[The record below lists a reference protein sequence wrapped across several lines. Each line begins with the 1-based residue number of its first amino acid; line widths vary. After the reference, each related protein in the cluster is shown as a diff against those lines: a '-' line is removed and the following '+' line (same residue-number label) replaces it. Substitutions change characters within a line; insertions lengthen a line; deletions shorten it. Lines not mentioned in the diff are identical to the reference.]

1 MKIFGIYIILI
12 SLLAGCNGSE
22 KLPYCQYRN
31 GLPQFFHKIGSGEN
45 ATVVFMGGSITST
58 KDGYAYQIGAWLSD
72 SLTNGKATV
81 VNAGIG
87 ATGSDF
93 GAFRTD
99 KDILTYNPDL
109 VFIEFAVNDAAK
121 DSAQI
126 LKSMEGIVR
135 KIINHNNG
143 TNICFLYTISEK
155 MLDDLNKGITFRSVK
170 YMEQVA
176 DYYGIPSINLQTG
189 VLELLHAG
197 KLVFKGDKKL
207 DYKEKILFSGDGT
220 HPQINTGHAIYA
232 GAIKKA
238 LLSLQKFEGKVPSKI
253 LQPLNQDN
261 MEDAKLYDLDKV
273 SKFGKWH
280 LASKNDL
287 FGDLSGAFK
296 GKIGEV
302 WQNGADDD
310 SIVFNFN
317 GVQFGFNDVL
327 GPSTGLIEI
336 CTDGKTPIQV
346 RRFDKNC
353 YYHRPGYFLSEIM
366 EDGSHRVIVRP
377 KTFDFD
383 KIAMVL
389 EATDYAH
396 IGDLAKYKGNS
407 FYPSMLLI
415 RGEVEVK

>member
-1 MKIFGIYIILI
+1 MKITGVYIILI
-12 SLLAGCNGSE
+12 SLLTGCSGSE

-31 GLPQFFHKIGSGEN
+31 GLPHFFNKIWSGEN
-45 ATVVFMGGSITST
+45 VTVVFAGGSITST
-58 KDGYAYQIGAWLSD
+58 KDGYAYQTGAWISD
-72 SLTNGKATV
+72 SLTNGKATII
-81 VNAGIG
+81 NAGIG

-99 KDILTYNPDL
+99 RDILKYNPDL
-109 VFIEFAVNDAAK
+109 VFIEFAVNDATK
-121 DSAQI
+121 DSTEI

-135 KIINHNNG
+135 KIIKHDNVS
-143 TNICFLYTISEK
+143 NICFLYTISEK
-155 MLDDLNKGITFRSVK
+155 MLDDLNKGIVFKSVK

-176 DYYGIPSINLQTG
+176 DYYGIPSINLQPD

-197 KLVFKGDKKL
+197 KMVFKGDKKL
-207 DYKEKILFSGDGT
+207 DYKDKILFSGDGT

-232 GAIKKA
+232 SAIKKA
-238 LLSLQKFEGKVPSKI
+238 LLSLQKFEGTKPVNN

-273 SKFGKWH
+273 SKFGNWY

-287 FGDLSGAFK
+287 FGNLAEAFK

-302 WQNGADDD
+302 WQNGAPDD
-310 SIVFNFN
+310 SIVFEFN
-317 GVQFGFNDVL
+317 GIQFGFNDVI

-336 CTDGKTPIQV
+336 CIDGKPPKQV

-353 YYHRPGYFLSEIM
+353 YYHRPGYFLSEIL
-366 EDGSHRVIVRP
+366 GNGIHRVVVRP
-377 KTFDFD
+377 MTFDFD

-389 EATDYAH
+389 ETTDHGH
-396 IGDLAKYKGNS
+396 IGDPNRYKSNY

-415 RGEVEVK
+415 RGEVEAK